1 MIRQEKVLSIVNE
14 HHYKP
19 DYFASNVINRHSKTI
34 GMIVPDVT
42 DFFFSKLIEGVESY
56 LNPLGYVIML
66 CNSRHSQENEIKYL
80 QELSHRSVDGILLA
94 TPNILPEKYALDSG
108 FYQKMPIILIDRG
121 LNRRDNGRLIVKEY
135 EGAYQAVSLF
145 IENGHTKIG
154 MLKETTGYYQLEER
168 FNGYRH
174 ALKDHGLPFNG
185 KFVEHGELTVQGGYT
200 ASKNYSNIKISRLFF
215 AGMMPWRSDAIRRSM
230 NWAKNPRRYLS
241 HRIRWI
247 KAVRIHDSAIDDSA
261 AAKF

>member
-1 MIRQEKVLSIVNE
+1 MKLTIRDIAEMAGVSVTTVSQILNNKGSRFSDKTRKKVLSIVNE

-121 LNRRDNGRLIVKEY
+121 LNRRDNGRLIVK
-135 EGAYQAVSLF
+135 AVSYTHL
-145 IENGHTKIG
+145 T
-154 MLKETTGYYQLEER
+154 
-168 FNGYRH
+168 
-174 ALKDHGLPFNG
+174 LPTNSL
-185 KFVEHGELTVQGGYT
+185 V
-200 ASKNYSNIKISRLFF
+200 
-215 AGMMPWRSDAIRRSM
+215 
-230 NWAKNPRRYLS
+230 
-241 HRIRWI
+241 
-247 KAVRIHDSAIDDSA
+247 
-261 AAKF
+261 